1 MEILKENR
9 SFGGRQLVLKHSSS
23 ATKTDMELSLYLP
36 PTAAAGPVPMVVYL
50 SGLTCTWENATTKAG
65 FQARASELGL
75 AVLCP
80 DTSPRGEG
88 VPNDDAYDLGQ
99 GASFYLDATQV
110 PWSNHFAMEHYVVDE
125 LPELVAAKFSI
136 DVKRMGVTGHSM
148 GGHGA
153 LTLGLR
159 HPDRFACI
167 SALSPIVAPSQVPW
181 GEKALSAYLG
191 EDRAAWAAHDACE
204 LVRKGAH
211 PERIRID
218 QGGADEFLEREL
230 RPELFQS
237 AAKDGGQALALQ
249 IHDGYDHSY
258 YFVASFI
265 PEHLG
270 HHAKVLLK

>member
-1 MEILKENR
+1 MKVLKENR
-9 SFGGRQLVLKHSSS
+9 SFGGRQLVLQHSSS

-65 FQARASELGL
+65 FQGRASELGL

-99 GASFYLDATQV
+99 GASFYLDATQP
-110 PWSNHFAMEHYVVDE
+110 PWSTHFAMERYVVEE
-125 LPELVAAKFSI
+125 LPELLAKEFPV
-136 DVKRMGVTGHSM
+136 DLARMGITGHSM

-159 HPDRFACI
+159 HPSRFACI

-191 EDRAAWAAHDACE
+191 DDPGAWAEHDACE
-204 LVRKGAH
+204 LVRKAAH
-211 PERIRID
+211 PARIRID
-218 QGGADEFLEREL
+218 QGRADEFLEREL
-230 RPELFQS
+230 RPELFES
-237 AAKDGGQALALQ
+237 AAKEAGQALELK

-265 PEHLG
+265 PQHLR
-270 HHAKVLLK
+270 HHANVLLK